1 MAPQTPRAVDARA
14 AEWLARLQSEGVSP
28 DERAEFERWLGSE
41 PAHAVAFSR
50 VEHAWE
56 RAERLRAVPRDVA
69 RSVMW
74 RHAGKWA
81 KAAMVAAVIIGGV
94 AAHLAHRQASYAT
107 AVGERQT
114 LSIADGSK
122 IHLNTASRVEVDLN
136 ERQRTIRLLSGEALF
151 EVARDPARPF
161 VVEVAGT
168 RVRVLGTAFNVRVRD
183 QFVEVAVTEGL
194 VAVGDVQIAAGSSVI
209 VAPGSLEQ
217 VSRDDEG
224 VRRRVSWRYGVI
236 ELKGETLAQAVEE
249 FNRYRTRKLVI
260 ADPEI
265 AGVRVGGRFQTDEA
279 GKFLSA
285 LEAGFDVRAVE
296 SEDGRTYL
304 FGEP

>member
-1 MAPQTPRAVDARA
+1 MAPQIHRPVDVRA
-14 AEWLARLQSEGVSP
+14 AEWMARLHGEGVSQE
-28 DERAEFERWLGSE
+28 ERADFDLWLGTD
-41 PAHAVAFSR
+41 PAHAVAFAR
-50 VEHAWE
+50 VERAWE
-56 RAERLRAVPRDVA
+56 RAERLRAVPYDRA
-69 RSVMW
+69 RSAIW
-74 RHAGKWA
+74 RRAGQWA
-81 KAAMVAAVIIGGV
+81 NAAVVAAVVIGGI
-94 AAHLAHRQASYAT
+94 AAYLVHHETQYTT

-122 IHLNTASRVEVDLN
+122 IHLNTASRVEVDLSDS
-136 ERQRTIRLLSGEALF
+136 QRTVRLLKGEALF
-151 EVARDPARPF
+151 EVTRDPARPF
-161 VVEVAGT
+161 VVEAAGT

-285 LEAGFDVRAVE
+285 LEAGFEVRAVE
-296 SEDGRTYL
+296 SDDGRTYL
-304 FGEP
+304 FGGP

>member
-1 MAPQTPRAVDARA
+1 MAPQTHRPVDARA
-14 AEWLARLQSEGVSP
+14 AEWLARLQDEGLSP
-28 DERAEFERWLGSE
+28 DERAEFERWVDSE
-41 PAHAVAFSR
+41 PAHAVALAR
-50 VEHAWE
+50 VEHAWA
-56 RAERLRAVPRDVA
+56 RAERLRAVPHDA
-69 RSVMW
+69 NRSVVW

-81 KAAMVAAVIIGGV
+81 NAAVVVAVVIGGV
-94 AAHLAHRQASYAT
+94 TAYRVHRETSYAT

-122 IHLNTASRVEVDLN
+122 IHLNTASRLEVDVN
-136 ERQRTIRLLSGEALF
+136 ERQRTIRLLRGEALF

-161 VVEVAGT
+161 IVEVAGT

-194 VAVGDVQIAAGSSVI
+194 VAVGDVQVAAGSSVI

-224 VRRRVSWRYGVI
+224 VRRRVSWRHGVI

-285 LEAGFDVRAVE
+285 LEAGFHVRAVE

-304 FGEP
+304 FSGP